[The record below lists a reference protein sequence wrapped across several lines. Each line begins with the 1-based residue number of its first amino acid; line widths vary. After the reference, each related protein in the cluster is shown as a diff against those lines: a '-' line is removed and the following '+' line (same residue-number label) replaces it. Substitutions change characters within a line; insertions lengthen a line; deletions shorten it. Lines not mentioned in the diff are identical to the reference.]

1 MPPISRGGIL
11 SKPSDEIN
19 NVTIKP
25 VLLGDGAY
33 PLLTWMMKPYAYF
46 PNLTRVENKINK
58 KLSSAGVSSE
68 RAFGRLKPRCRCLL
82 KRLDNQTENISEVFI
97 SCFALPN
104 FCQVENEEFINQ
116 GGILDDLIRQDVW
129 QETEETHQEEI
140 KTNQAEKLYEMP

>member
-33 PLLTWMMKPYAYF
+33 LLLTWMMKPYAYF

-58 KLSSAGVSSE
+58 KLSSAGVSLE
-68 RAFGRLKPRCRCLL
+68 RAFGRLKARCRCLL

-104 FCQVENEEFINQ
+104 FC
-116 GGILDDLIRQDVW
+116 
-129 QETEETHQEEI
+129 
-140 KTNQAEKLYEMP
+140 